1 MSKLIN
7 SIPLDLESLDHKLNF
22 ISDSL
27 IHPEINQLVPQIL
40 HNKLNYMY
48 FFSDFDDTCNTEL
61 FTELSS
67 SSDIIFKETSKL
79 VSLHIDYSIY
89 KSSYWNENDID
100 ITLYV
105 KNGHKEKNYNIKF
118 LCKKKQI
125 NNDSINIITITHTD
139 KLLRYLDLD
148 ITIDNKKIAGI
159 FLNNIVWKTKSICNP
174 NKYKYCE
181 TIIDYNSDKIDKN
194 TVLSGKFLFKFK

>member
-7 SIPLDLESLDHKLNF
+7 SIPLDLESPDHKLNL
-22 ISDSL
+22 ISDPL
-27 IHPEINQLVPQIL
+27 IHPEINQLIPQIL
-40 HNKLNYMY
+40 HNKLNYMH
-48 FFSDFDDTCNTEL
+48 FFSDFNDPSDTEL
-61 FTELSS
+61 YTELSS
-67 SSDIIFKETSKL
+67 SGDIIFKETSKL

-118 LCKKKQI
+118 LCKRKQI
-125 NNDSINIITITHTD
+125 NNDSINIITITNID

-148 ITIDNKKIAGI
+148 ITIDNKKTVGI

-174 NKYKYCE
+174 NKYNYCE
-181 TIIDYNSDKIDKN
+181 TIIDCNNDKIDKN